1 MKHTLAALV
10 LGGVFLA
17 GAPAMAQKYQTS
29 IATMHTV
36 GGSST
41 VGGTVIPFTEVT
53 LSAQI
58 PGTVTFLAG
67 REGEDFKAGTV
78 LVSIDD
84 KKIRAKRRKV
94 VANIMAAQNAIRNAQ
109 VQYDR
114 ELFSPSVDRGSNNLS
129 GMGLP
134 MMFDKMFT
142 RPMSNFTGQ
151 SNTGLNR
158 QADLYRSYNN
168 INTARTNLMQAQASL
183 EEIDARIRDA
193 SLKAPFNGV
202 IIKKMVEKGDTVQPG
217 QPLIKFA
224 YIKYLRIQA
233 EVPVRIAPYLREGM
247 LVPAKFDT
255 VDVWVNVR
263 TAQIFPMAD
272 PASHTVTVKF
282 DVPQGVPS
290 GLGMYAEVRIPNNT
304 SGRKLPTVPETAIV
318 QRGSL
323 SAIFVIDGKDSEP
336 SLRLV
341 RVGAPIGGGRV
352 SILSGLK
359 GNETVLTAPPP
370 GLKSKFAMDNN

>member
-10 LGGVFLA
+10 FGGALLA
-17 GAPAMAQKYQTS
+17 GAPAIAQKYQTS

-41 VGGTVIPFTEVT
+41 VGGTVIPFKEVT

-58 PGTVTFLAG
+58 PGAVTFLAG
-67 REGEDFKAGTV
+67 REGEDFKSGTV

-84 KKIRAKRRKV
+84 KKIRATRRKV
-94 VANIMAAQNAIRNAQ
+94 VAGIMAAQNGIRNAQ

-114 ELFSPSVDRGSNNLS
+114 ELYSPSINRGANNLS
-129 GMGLP
+129 GMGMP
-134 MMFDKMFT
+134 TMFDKMFT

-158 QADLYRSYNN
+158 HADLYKSYSR
-168 INTARTNLMQAQASL
+168 INTARSKMMEAQASL

-233 EVPVRIAPYLREGM
+233 EVPVRVAPYLREGM

-272 PASHTVTVKF
+272 PTSHTVTVKF

-290 GLGMYAEVRIPNNT
+290 GLGMYAEVKIPNNT
-304 SGRKLPTVPETAIV
+304 SGRKLPSVPETAIV

-323 SAIFVIDGKDSEP
+323 SAIFVIDGKDAEP

-359 GNETVLTAPPP
+359 GNETVLTAPSP
-370 GLKSKFAMDNN
+370 GLKSKFAMDN